1 MSSGTLPVCRAVRLV
16 AIRDLV
22 TTQPITPGAL
32 ARRFGV
38 HERTIYR
45 DLQDLQLAPLCCEIR
60 CVQLWASPDVLSNL
74 GHDLSL

>member
-1 MSSGTLPVCRAVRLV
+1 MNPATQPIVRAVRLM
-16 AIRDLV
+16 AIRDLLH
-22 TTQPITPGAL
+22 TQLITPTAL

-60 CVQLWASPDVLSNL
+60 CVQVWAAPAVLSHL
-74 GHDLSL
+74 GQDLSL